1 MLKFDR
7 QGLIPAVIQDDAT
20 NEVLMVAFMN
30 EEAFDRTRET
40 GYTHFFSRSR
50 NKIWRKGEQS
60 GNIQEVRTIFV
71 NCEENSLL
79 IRVVQHGDAA
89 CHTGHRSCYYRRL
102 LPDGTYET
110 VAERLFDPEIV
121 YAHASEDVIMNFTDQ
136 DRNGH
141 AERVSRSP
149 ERSEGEA
156 SLSPARE
163 TLSEAKG
170 DKTFPFLPGK
180 THNHVYDENT
190 FASLETRLRQLYGV
204 YLYLRDH
211 DLSEESNTSRLLQER
226 SQGYLVARL
235 ADELQELGDVQS
247 GEHVHAGRQ
256 PDTIL
261 EGSQVE
267 YWLLLLAAT
276 LNLHY
281 DNFAPHSAILSGYSA
296 GKTQSEG
303 QAIEQRQECLDLLAT
318 NEQSSIVR
326 GLHFGFAL
334 IGWACAEAEV
344 SPLAPAEYDLEQ
356 MRRKGLIGQE
366 YK

>member
-30 EEAFDRTRET
+30 EEAFERTRET

-60 GNIQEVRTIFV
+60 GNIQGVRAIFV

-79 IRVVQHGDAA
+79 IRVVQYGDAA
-89 CHTGHRSCYYRRL
+89 CHTGYRSCYYRRL

-121 YAHASEDVIMNFTDQ
+121 YAH
-136 DRNGH
+136 RN
-141 AERVSRSP
+141 
-149 ERSEGEA
+149 EG
-156 SLSPARE
+156 LI
-163 TLSEAKG
+163 
-170 DKTFPFLPGK
+170 
-180 THNHVYDENT
+180 NHVHEEIT

-226 SQGYLVARL
+226 SQSYLVARL
-235 ADELQELGDVQS
+235 ADELQELADVQS

-276 LNLHY
+276 QNLHY
-281 DNFAPHSAILSGYSA
+281 DDFTPHSAILSGYST
-296 GKTQSEG
+296 GKAQGEG
-303 QAIEQRQECLDLLAT
+303 QAIEQRQECLDLLTA
-318 NEQSSIVR
+318 NERSKTAQ
-326 GLHFGFAL
+326 GLYLGFAL
-334 IGWACAEAEV
+334 IGWACAGAEV

-356 MRRKGLIGQE
+356 MRRKGLIGKE
-366 YK
+366 RG